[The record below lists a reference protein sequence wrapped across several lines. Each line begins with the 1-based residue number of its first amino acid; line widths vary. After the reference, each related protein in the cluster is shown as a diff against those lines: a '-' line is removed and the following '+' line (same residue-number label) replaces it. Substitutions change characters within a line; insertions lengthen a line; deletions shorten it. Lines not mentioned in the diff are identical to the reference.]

1 MSSKACGQDQTLE
14 QIYVCQAIKIK
25 NNKRKYTE
33 CKEIKENYRDIS
45 FAFLT
50 YEANLEPEKA

>member
-1 MSSKACGQDQTLE
+1 MNRSSKACGQYQTPE
-14 QIYVCQAIKIK
+14 QIDLCQAIEIK
-25 NNKRKYTE
+25 SNKRKYTE

-50 YEANLEPEKA
+50 